1 MVAVKVAEMSET
13 LTRTTPEGGEIIA
26 VENLTAGYGDHIVLK
41 DVDFSVR
48 EGEILTVLGPS
59 GCGKSTLL
67 KAMVGLLPPMQGKI
81 RIAGEEIG
89 ALKDDE
95 ALSRVRQQIGVLFQ
109 SGALMDFLTVA
120 ENVALPLREFSGL
133 PGELIEN
140 MVQLKLDLVKLG
152 GQGHLKPSE
161 LSGGMNKRAGLAR
174 AMALDPKILFFD
186 EPAAGLD
193 PATAVE
199 IDDLLLELNEYLGV
213 TLVVITHE
221 LATIENISDHCL
233 MLDGEKKGII
243 AEGPPGQLKNESDD
257 PRVRS
262 FFQRG
267 VRERREKA

>member
-1 MVAVKVAEMSET
+1 MAGSRRDKTTAGGKVIE
-13 LTRTTPEGGEIIA
+13 
-26 VENLTAGYGDHIVLK
+26 VENLTAGYGDHVVLEN
-41 DVDFSVR
+41 VDFSVR

-67 KAMVGLLPPMQGKI
+67 KAMVGLLPPMKGTI

-89 ALKDDE
+89 SLKDDE

-109 SGALMDFLTVA
+109 SGALMDFLSVA
-120 ENVALPLREFSGL
+120 ENVALPLREFSDL
-133 PGELIEN
+133 PGELIES

-221 LATIENISDHCL
+221 LATIENISDRCL
-233 MLDGEKKGII
+233 MLNGEERGII
-243 AEGPPGQLKNESDD
+243 AEGPPEQLKNESED

-267 VRERREKA
+267 VREHREKA